1 MEKKTERRRRQR
13 EGDETYLGM
22 VAKKKK
28 QRLVTMLECDEDD
41 ARGASYASASHNVGH
56 GADINTSLAHQKVN
70 LSVYYDS
77 LCKTCA
83 KFIIEDLRDIFG
95 NNLISIVNLQ
105 LVPWANAYVNNTNKS
120 ISCQDIQYQFVN
132 CFEFLAIKG
141 TIKEW
146 KEECLNQLG
155 LPKEPFLNCF
165 NMGNGTEPLKTAE
178 PPVLTVLHRFPV
190 RFEGL
195 SEPDDKLLGKTYIN
209 QIAQLDPP
217 PSFVPW
223 VVVNNQPVEKDYA
236 NFAHYVCKA
245 YRGVVV
251 PGICNTLL
259 K

>member
-1 MEKKTERRRRQR
+1 
-13 EGDETYLGM
+13 M
-22 VAKKKK
+22 VFPK
-28 QRLVTMLECDEDD
+28 LVITIALILVLFLFICESQ
-41 ARGASYASASHNVGH
+41 GASYASASHNVGH

-120 ISCQDIQYQFVN
+120 ISCQNGPDECELNSLESCALNLWSKVDIQYQFVN

-165 NMGNGTEPLKTAE
+165 NMGNGTE
-178 PPVLTVLHRFPV
+178 
-190 RFEGL
+190 
-195 SEPDDKLLGKTYIN
+195 LGKTYIN

-236 NFAHYVCKA
+236 NFAHYVCKT